1 MADER
6 GGQNGGRSVTE
17 QPKRKRGR
25 PSNAERARLAA
36 EEMTRLEQPDY
47 EGLLELAANA
57 ATNDPDSE
65 ADFHD
70 IGKAAIRE
78 MSRRMNNPVEVMD
91 IPAQHLMKLAADYQ
105 RITAGVQ
112 AEEAKIELNTV
123 QMIVDAGI
131 PDERKLELLKS
142 ERDRGFKL
150 VDEAVRA
157 IAQYEK
163 HDIVP
168 ESTDS
173 E

>member
-1 MADER
+1 M
-6 GGQNGGRSVTE
+6 SVPE
-17 QPKRKRGR
+17 KRKRGR
-25 PSNAERARLAA
+25 PSNAERARRAA
-36 EEMTRLEQPDY
+36 EELARVDASAY
-47 EGLLELAANA
+47 DGLLELAAGA
-57 ATNDPDSE
+57 ATDDPDAE

-105 RITAGVQ
+105 RITSGVE
-112 AEEAKIELNTV
+112 ADEEKIDLNTV
-123 QMIVDAGI
+123 QLIADAGL
-131 PDERKLELLKS
+131 PDERKIELLKA

-157 IAQYEK
+157 LAQYEK
-163 HDIVP
+163 HDYTVQEP
-168 ESTDS
+168 TDS

>member
-1 MADER
+1 MTD
-6 GGQNGGRSVTE
+6 V
-17 QPKRKRGR
+17 PKRKRGR
-25 PSNAERARLAA
+25 PSNAERAMRAAAA
-36 EEMTRLEQPDY
+36 EEMARLTENDY
-47 EGLLELAANA
+47 DGLLELAANA
-57 ATNDPDSE
+57 ASSNPDAE

-70 IGKAAIRE
+70 IGRAAIRE

-112 AEEAKIELNTV
+112 EAEAKIELNTV
-123 QMIVDAGI
+123 QMIVEAGV
-131 PDERKLELLKS
+131 PEERKIELLRN

-157 IAQYEK
+157 LAQYEK
-163 HDIVP
+163 HDLTPAP
-168 ESTDS
+168 EDD